1 MNIYSQTSIIGPDFF
16 LYDTIQG
23 RVNESG
29 VINVKTGSVVYA
41 VLMADSGWTYS
52 DTSGTYGLVHLV
64 LSVNRIR

>member
-1 MNIYSQTSIIGPDFF
+1 MNIYNQTSIIDPDFF

-29 VINVKTGSVVYA
+29 VINVKTGSIVYA
-41 VLMADSGWTYS
+41 VLMADSCWTYS
-52 DTSGTYGLVHLV
+52 YTSGTYGLVHLV